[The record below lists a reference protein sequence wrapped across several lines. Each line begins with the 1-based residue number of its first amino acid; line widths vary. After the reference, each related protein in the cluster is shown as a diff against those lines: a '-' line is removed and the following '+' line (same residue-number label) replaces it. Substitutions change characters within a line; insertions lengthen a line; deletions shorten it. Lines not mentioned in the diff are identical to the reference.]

1 MQSAGAV
8 LTQIASPLY
17 PAGVST
23 QGSGTLVSLP
33 PVCWAGKKVESSC
46 FRASR
51 YFELART

>member
-46 FRASR
+46 FRASW
-51 YFELART
+51 YFELAST